1 MNPAPKTSPDIS
13 ADAVQMALR
22 MRYNPI
28 RGLTM
33 QNLVSQLDNFQ
44 LGYVAF
50 AALTWDVME
59 RRDYMLKGVAAKR
72 RKDVSRLKVEILQV
86 EESPEAEAHAE
97 ALRDFY
103 DNLTAVNALD
113 ENERGGVGLLIR
125 QMMDSVG
132 KYYAV
137 HEIVWQPGEKLTAE
151 FRFAPLWFFENRSGK
166 LRFLQVP
173 IGGAE
178 GKDLE
183 PGGWMVTKGDGL
195 METCSILYC
204 LKNMPLKDWV
214 SYSEKFGTPGVL
226 GQTTAAKGSD
236 AGNAMREAVAAF
248 NQNFAGVVYGAD
260 GTIKEPIS
268 VITANGQGDLP
279 FAPLVELCDRA
290 MTALWRGS
298 DLSTM
303 SADKK
308 GASVQEDE
316 SETLL
321 VDDARMISEALNIY
335 VDRWVIWQ
343 KFGTDKP
350 LANAKL
356 VVPTKEDVTLD
367 LAIDQFLLNAGAK
380 LGARERMEHYGRQ
393 EMEAD
398 DTPLRTPGSA
408 AGVAG
413 EKPVKAGTAP
423 DPTDLPNTQA
433 EPSLESALD
442 AIFDAFSEKI
452 EPATEE
458 DLLDA
463 AEKEKSKTQQP

>member
-1 MNPAPKTSPDIS
+1 MAAGRD
-13 ADAVQMALR
+13 AD
-22 MRYNPI
+22 
-28 RGLTM
+28 G
-33 QNLVSQLDNFQ
+33 
-44 LGYVAF
+44 
-50 AALTWDVME
+50 
-59 RRDYMLKGVAAKR
+59 
-72 RKDVSRLKVEILQV
+72 
-86 EESPEAEAHAE
+86 
-97 ALRDFY
+97 
-103 DNLTAVNALD
+103 
-113 ENERGGVGLLIR
+113 
-125 QMMDSVG
+125 
-132 KYYAV
+132 
-137 HEIVWQPGEKLTAE
+137 
-151 FRFAPLWFFENRSGK
+151 
-166 LRFLQVP
+166 
-173 IGGAE
+173 
-178 GKDLE
+178 
-183 PGGWMVTKGDGL
+183 
-195 METCSILYC
+195 
-204 LKNMPLKDWV
+204 MPLKDWV

>member
-33 QNLVSQLDNFQ
+33 QNLVGQLDNFS

-72 RKDVSRLKVEILQV
+72 RKDVSRLKIEILQV
-86 EESPEAEAHAE
+86 DQSPEAEAHAE
-97 ALRDFY
+97 ALREFY
-103 DNLTAVNALD
+103 DNLTTVNALD
-113 ENERGGVGLLIR
+113 ENERGGSSLLIR

-137 HEIVWQPGEKLTAE
+137 HEIVWQPGGPNGSGGSLTAE
-151 FRFAPLWFFENRSGK
+151 FRFCPLWFFENRTGK
-166 LRFLQVP
+166 LRFLSVP
-173 IGGAE
+173 LGGAE

-236 AGNAMREAVAAF
+236 AGNAMRDAVAAF

-260 GTIKEPIS
+260 GTIKDPIS
-268 VITANGQGDLP
+268 VITAGAQGDLP

-308 GASVQEDE
+308 GASVQQDE

-321 VDDARMISEALNIY
+321 VDDAQMISESLNFY

-343 KFGTDKP
+343 KFGVEQG
-350 LANAKL
+350 LAKAKL
-356 VVPTKEDVTLD
+356 IVPTKDEVELD
-367 LAIDQFLLNAGAK
+367 LKIDQFLLNAGAK
-380 LGARERMEHYGRQ
+380 LGARERMEHYGRP
-393 EMEAD
+393 ELEDD
-398 DTPLRTPGSA
+398 DTALHAPVATTERVSEDGKPDGKPADPA
-408 AGVAG
+408 A
-413 EKPVKAGTAP
+413 
-423 DPTDLPNTQA
+423 PTDIPNET
-433 EPSLESALD
+433 
-442 AIFDAFSEKI
+442 
-452 EPATEE
+452 
-458 DLLDA
+458 LLDRVEELMRLLSGA
-463 AEKEKSKTQQP
+463 LKSNAEDPEK